1 MKFCELAEHFSL
13 LATRRAARSAACK
26 TLCALPSYLTLC
38 LSLSASS
45 AGTGFRIVGT
55 DGGRRRM
62 EREEGKSVPSLAG
75 GEPESTTTTSSN
87 LQTTKSL
94 APPISLFLDQHQHH
108 HQQEQQQQHL
118 QPHFTSAQFL
128 SLHQPS
134 HVQHHLQQ
142 HQRQP
147 HHPQQ
152 QPYSPSP
159 FLNHHYNHLYPYR
172 ENRLPCF
179 KHSSPGHNLMMD
191 DRSGFGSGG
200 GGGVGG
206 GGGGGGNGCNGSV
219 SGLNHAAT
227 SYRDWDSRWESGTVV
242 TAATSVRSG
251 GSLDMDLNF
260 ITTGKQGSKSSSEN
274 DPHSVEKISSFHL
287 PCQMYASSIV
297 DIIISVC
304 AFLSPIL
311 MLILPKLDPE
321 RFRVSDVCGP
331 ELTTC
336 DGILISFFFK
346 ILLLVLA
353 SLLLFFRSP
362 RASLPRVF
370 LSRAII
376 LGLILFL
383 TVAYWLFFMVQSS
396 ERRVA
401 DYDLPFRD
409 LLLSYPV
416 PLLECI
422 LWVHYLA
429 VILIEIRHQRQEYY
443 VKVVR
448 SPDGHSRSYTIGQL
462 SIQAAAVFVLDKYY
476 SEFPI
481 YNPHLDSLPFADT
494 SSSARKKNKMT
505 AGSTIEGPS
514 SGLKFYDVDAVHP
527 GMHTNTS
534 TPNNNSQNT
543 SSLIGNGH
551 LPESNNHHQHQNS
564 HSQFAPSASP
574 RSARPTGM
582 LGGGSNFHVSPLN
595 GGSNSIYSIRSATG
609 NNQHSTSAHV
619 TSGKSHSVVG
629 VERSSDRH
637 HHHHNHHHSR
647 RGGSSSR
654 SSHRGGSSDR
664 GKATSAIADHHKDR
678 MHDESEFER
687 RVKKRRARLVSSA
700 EEAFTHVKLMGE
712 SDPSNGEFVWQH
724 VIPLCT
730 DTSAS
735 LPLFPSFPLFSH
747 SIRHP
752 HSYPLF

>member
-1 MKFCELAEHFSL
+1 M
-13 LATRRAARSAACK
+13 
-26 TLCALPSYLTLC
+26 
-38 LSLSASS
+38 
-45 AGTGFRIVGT
+45 
-55 DGGRRRM
+55 DGG
-62 EREEGKSVPSLAG
+62 EGKSVPTSSQAG
-75 GEPESTTTTSSN
+75 REPTDSSPSN
-87 LQTTKSL
+87 LQTSKSL
-94 APPISLFLDQHQHH
+94 VPPISLFLDQH
-108 HQQEQQQQHL
+108 HQQQEQQQHL

-128 SLHQPS
+128 SLHQAN
-134 HVQHHLQQ
+134 HIQHQLPQQ
-142 HQRQP
+142 HQQ
-147 HHPQQ
+147 HHHQHQQ
-152 QPYSPSP
+152 QQRPYSPSP

-172 ENRLPCF
+172 ENRLPCS
-179 KHSSPGHNLMMD
+179 KHSSPCNNLMMD

-200 GGGVGG
+200 GGGGG
-206 GGGGGGNGCNGSV
+206 GGGSAGGGNGNACNGSV

-274 DPHSVEKISSFHL
+274 DTHSGEKMNSFHL

-311 MLILPKLDPE
+311 MLILPKVDPE
-321 RFRVSDVCGP
+321 RFRVSDTCGP

-346 ILLLVLA
+346 ILLLVIA

-362 RASLPRVF
+362 RASMPRVF

-383 TVAYWLFFMVQSS
+383 TVAYWLFFTVQSS
-396 ERRVA
+396 ERRLA

-429 VILIEIRHQRQEYY
+429 VILLEIRHQRQEYY

-448 SPDGHSRSYTIGQL
+448 SPDGHSRSYTIGRL

-481 YNPHLDSLPFADT
+481 YNPHLDSLPFVGA
-494 SSSARKKNKMT
+494 SASRKKNKMST
-505 AGSTIEGPS
+505 GSTIEGTV

-534 TPNNNSQNT
+534 TPTNNSQNT
-543 SSLIGNGH
+543 TGLIGNGH
-551 LPESNNHHQHQNS
+551 LPEANNHHQHQNS
-564 HSQFAPSASP
+564 HSGGAAQPFAPSSSP
-574 RSARPTGM
+574 RSSRPSG
-582 LGGGSNFHVSPLN
+582 LLGGGGSNFHVSPLN

-609 NNQHSTSAHV
+609 NNQHNTSAHM

-647 RGGSSSR
+647 RAGSSSR

-664 GKATSAIADHHKDR
+664 AKATSGGIADHHKDR
-678 MHDESEFER
+678 MHEESEFER
-687 RVKKRRARLVSSA
+687 RVKKRRARLLSSA

-712 SDPSNGEFVWQH
+712 SDPSNGEFGESLPMMAGNMLSRLH
-724 VIPLCT
+724 THT

-735 LPLFPSFPLFSH
+735 PFSLSHSPFPPSFAHASDLLNLFPRAFSPLHLGGVIALTLHVVPITFSYPLNHYSSSPLFPATS
-747 SIRHP
+747 
-752 HSYPLF
+752 